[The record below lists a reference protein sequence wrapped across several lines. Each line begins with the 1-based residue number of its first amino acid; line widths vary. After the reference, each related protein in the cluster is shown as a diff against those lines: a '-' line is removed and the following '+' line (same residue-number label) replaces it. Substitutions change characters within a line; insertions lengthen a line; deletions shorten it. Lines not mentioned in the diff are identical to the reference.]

1 MGGKSSIEIFVAGVL
16 TGKFPDGK
24 TVGCFFFSPF
34 LSFISHT
41 GTGSDFGAHQSLGR
55 CKEEEVVTSESS
67 HMQSSN
73 S

>member
-16 TGKFPDGK
+16 TGKSPDGK
-24 TVGCFFFSPF
+24 TVGFFFSPF
-34 LSFISHT
+34 LSFISHS

-55 CKEEEVVTSESS
+55 CKEEEVVMSESS